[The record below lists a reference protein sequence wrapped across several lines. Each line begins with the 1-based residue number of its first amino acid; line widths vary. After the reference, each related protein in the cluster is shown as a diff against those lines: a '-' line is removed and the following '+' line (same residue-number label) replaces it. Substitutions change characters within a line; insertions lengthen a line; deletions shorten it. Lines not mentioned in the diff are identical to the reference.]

1 MLMLSFA
8 PKLRELMPMMLLLLP
23 LRNEIL
29 QPLTAPQSKHL
40 PFPCKPQKAPSAD
53 ADDIASLAAYFE
65 HSDWTAD

>member
-1 MLMLSFA
+1 MLMLPFA
-8 PKLRELMPMMLLLLP
+8 PKLRELMPMMLLLP

-40 PFPCKPQKAPSAD
+40 PLPRKPQKAPSAD